1 MFMKNNFAR
10 YCVHTVFS
18 FLLWELQCPPEKV
31 RSFLRFIP
39 ADDEEAVA
47 FKLVGKPEGET
58 WDEII
63 VVLNPLAKPTT
74 VKVHQGEYRVAC
86 MDGRVSADPA
96 RPLATMTG
104 GVLTVS
110 PCSALIA
117 YR

>member
-1 MFMKNNFAR
+1 MNKITSTSFDNAKLLDLIPLDVGYNLAISTENGNTDLNNITSLNFTL
-10 YCVHTVFS
+10 VN
-18 FLLWELQCPPEKV
+18 
-31 RSFLRFIP
+31 
-39 ADDEEAVA
+39 DEATT
-47 FKLVGKPEGET
+47 L
-58 WDEII
+58 I
-63 VVLNPLAKPTT
+63 KPTT